1 MDITNKFS
9 QAQLEAYRELIRP
22 DSNWP
27 LDLRN
32 KFETKCME
40 QDCYQPN
47 LDHEVI
53 TEYVQE
59 KYA

>member
-9 QAQLEAYRELIRP
+9 SEQLEVYQQLIRP

-27 LDLRN
+27 LELRDR
-32 KFETKCME
+32 FQERCLE
-40 QDCYQPN
+40 SDGYHRN